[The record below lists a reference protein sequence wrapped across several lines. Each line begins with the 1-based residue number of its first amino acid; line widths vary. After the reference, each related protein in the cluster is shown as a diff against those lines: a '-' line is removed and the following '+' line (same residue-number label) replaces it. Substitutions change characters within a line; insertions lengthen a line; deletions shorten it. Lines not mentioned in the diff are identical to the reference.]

1 MAVCFFNNDLNNRYR
16 CTYDITKDS
25 VTVSVEY
32 DIYDEIP
39 ITNGFRAIGNNSFES
54 RDILIADSDNSKFYL
69 LKDAY
74 YAGNNNRYALLDNK
88 SVTIFKSGIY
98 FSHGKYDKLTSL
110 PETPK
115 CSSIRLF
122 SKDFITIVGN
132 YSYKKKIS
140 EDALIITLKK
150 KNEPLDFDIS
160 TSKIKKILFNDWWE
174 QNEDW
179 KTGKVVVDITPY
191 VEIQFN
197 RRHNYNDIHKFV
209 YEFEIYMQLF
219 TKGGFKVDDI
229 WVNIDDSFYK
239 FRCHTR
245 EFEYKERKNYV
256 VSDSMASFLKKCY
269 TNINYAY
276 TTKMWLRN
284 IPYAI
289 GITSRNIEDSFLL
302 YYKFVECFYKSKN
315 EKGVSRRFI
324 AKAIEENYTCENYT
338 EDELVCLSREIAC
351 LRNHYVHSGYFIKN
365 NKLKIS
371 KPKDDTA
378 FQEYV
383 ADANFNWLF
392 ERTDILRKIS
402 IDIIYKEILGY
413 DKYSY

>member
-16 CTYDITKDS
+16 CTYTIEKDS
-25 VTVSVEY
+25 ITVSAEY
-32 DIYDEIP
+32 DIFDEIP
-39 ITNGFRAIGNNSFES
+39 STNGFHAIGNNNFES

-74 YAGNNNRYALLDNK
+74 YAGNSNRYALLDNK

-115 CSSIRLF
+115 CSSIRIF
-122 SKDFITIVGN
+122 SKDFIAIVGN
-132 YSYKKKIS
+132 NSYQKKKNDD
-140 EDALIITLKK
+140 ELIISLKK
-150 KNEPLDFDIS
+150 KNEPIDFDIS

-179 KTGKVVVDITPY
+179 KIGKVVIDITPY
-191 VEIQFN
+191 VEIQFK
-197 RRHNYNDIHKFV
+197 RRQNYNDIYKYV
-209 YEFEIYMQLF
+209 YEFEIYMQLY

-229 WVNIDDSFYK
+229 WLNIEDSFYRFK
-239 FRCHTR
+239 CQTR
-245 EFEYKERKNYV
+245 GFEYKERKNYV
-256 VSDSMASFLKKCY
+256 VTDSMASFLEKCY
-269 TNINYAY
+269 SNINYAH
-276 TTKMWLRN
+276 TNKMWLRN

-289 GITSRNIEDSFLL
+289 GVTSRNIEDSFLL
-302 YYKFVECFYKSKN
+302 YYKFVECFFKSKN
-315 EKGVSRRFI
+315 EKGASNRFI
-324 AKAIEENYTCENYT
+324 AKAIEENYKCMKYT
-338 EDELVCLSREIAC
+338 DDEVSCLSREIVC
-351 LRNHYVHSGYFIKN
+351 LRNHYIHSGYFIKN

-371 KPKDDTA
+371 RPKEDSS

-383 ADANFNWLF
+383 ANADFEWLY
-392 ERTDILRKIS
+392 ERTSILKKAS

-413 DKYSY
+413 DNYSY